1 MDEQFVNVFI
11 QKQKALIDDLQ
22 QKLVVSETRSHVFEQ
37 RVTDHNERIR
47 QLEGDLQA
55 QTKALEKSDEAKAKI
70 KEQLKEYHS
79 TNDNLV
85 NQLHALQVQY
95 DDDVADLNN
104 RLTEAVKLREHY
116 EAYATQ
122 LHSKYADRNTS
133 PPEPK

>member
-22 QKLVVSETRSHVFEQ
+22 QKLVLSETRSHVFEQ
-37 RVTDHNERIR
+37 RVNDHNERIR
-47 QLEGDLQA
+47 QLEGDLQT
-55 QTKALEKSDEAKAKI
+55 QTKALEKSDEAKARV

-104 RLTEAVKLREHY
+104 KLNEANKLREHY
-116 EAYATQ
+116 ESYATQ
-122 LHSKYADRNTS
+122 LHTKFVNQDTTA
-133 PPEPK
+133 PEPK